1 MLGAE
6 VDLFSDIGGAA
17 ANRRGNTLANW
28 GVALSI
34 AGVDVNL
41 GVDSGS
47 GVLRRLREVW
57 VGPISTS
64 AAGGETGNS
73 FFGKP
78 LA

>member
-6 VDLFSDIGGAA
+6 VGLISDIGGAA

-34 AGVDVNL
+34 AGVGVNL
-41 GVDSGS
+41 GVNSCS

-57 VGPISTS
+57 VGLISTS
-64 AAGGETGNS
+64 VADGETGNS
-73 FFGKP
+73 LFGKP